1 MKASELRAL
10 PVNELVAKRND
21 MKEEYL
27 RLRCG
32 HVSRQLADVIMI
44 KKTRRNIARIN
55 TILNEKHNQLS
66 DATKIDEQA

>member
-10 PVNELVAKRND
+10 PVNELEAKRHD
-21 MKEEYL
+21 LKEEYL

-55 TILNEKHNQLS
+55 TVLNEKQKQPTV
-66 DATKIDEQA
+66 ATKVDEQT

>member
-1 MKASELRAL
+1 MKASELRVL
-10 PVNELVAKRND
+10 PVNELEAKKND
-21 MKEEYL
+21 LKEDYL

-55 TILNEKHNQLS
+55 TVLNEKKEQIS
-66 DATKIDEQA
+66 ESTKIDEQA

>member
-10 PVNELVAKRND
+10 PENELEAKKND
-21 MKEEYL
+21 LKEEYL

-55 TILNEKHNQLS
+55 TVLNEKQKQFS
-66 DATKIDEQA
+66 EAIKTDEPA

>member
-10 PVNELVAKRND
+10 PVNELEAKRND
-21 MKEEYL
+21 LKEEYL

-32 HVSRQLADVIMI
+32 HVSRQLADVNMI

-55 TILNEKHNQLS
+55 TVLNEKQMQLS
-66 DATKIDEQA
+66 EATKTDEQA

>member
-10 PVNELVAKRND
+10 PVNELEAKRND
-21 MKEEYL
+21 LKEEYL

-44 KKTRRNIARIN
+44 KKARRNIARIN
-55 TILNEKHNQLS
+55 TVLNEKQKELS
-66 DATKIDEQA
+66 EATNTDEQV

>member
-10 PVNELVAKRND
+10 PVNELEAKRND
-21 MKEEYL
+21 LKEEYL

-32 HVSRQLADVIMI
+32 HVSRQLADVIMT

-55 TILNEKHNQLS
+55 TVLNEKQKQLS
-66 DATKIDEQA
+66 EATKTDEQA

>member
-1 MKASELRAL
+1 MKASELRTL
-10 PVNELVAKRND
+10 PVNELEAKKND
-21 MKEEYL
+21 FKEEYL

-55 TILNEKHNQLS
+55 TVLNEKQKQLLE
-66 DATKIDEQA
+66 ATKTDEQA

>member
-10 PVNELVAKRND
+10 PENELEAKRND
-21 MKEEYL
+21 LKEEYL

-55 TILNEKHNQLS
+55 TV
-66 DATKIDEQA
+66 

>member
-10 PVNELVAKRND
+10 PVNELEAKRND
-21 MKEEYL
+21 LKEEYL

-44 KKTRRNIARIN
+44 KKARRNIARIN
-55 TILNEKHNQLS
+55 TVLNEKQKQLS
-66 DATKIDEQA
+66 EATKTDEQT

>member
-1 MKASELRAL
+1 MKAPELRSL
-10 PVNELVAKRND
+10 PVNELEAKRNEL
-21 MKEEYL
+21 KEEYL

-55 TILNEKHNQLS
+55 TVLNEKQKQLS
-66 DATKIDEQA
+66 EAIKTDEQA

>member
-10 PVNELVAKRND
+10 PVNELEAKRND
-21 MKEEYL
+21 LKEEYL

-44 KKTRRNIARIN
+44 NKTRRNIARIN
-55 TILNEKHNQLS
+55 TVLNEKQKQLS
-66 DATKIDEQA
+66 DATKKDA

>member
-10 PVNELVAKRND
+10 PVNELEAKKND
-21 MKEEYL
+21 LKEEYL

-44 KKTRRNIARIN
+44 KKTRRNIARII
-55 TILNEKHNQLS
+55 TILNEKQKPFS
-66 DATKIDEQA
+66 EATKKDEQA

>member
-1 MKASELRAL
+1 MKASELRTL
-10 PVNELVAKRND
+10 PLNELEAKRND
-21 MKEEYL
+21 LKEEYL

-55 TILNEKHNQLS
+55 TVLNEITEQLS
-66 DATKIDEQA
+66 KKTKTDEQA

>member
-10 PVNELVAKRND
+10 PVNELEAKRND
-21 MKEEYL
+21 LKEEYL

-32 HVSRQLADVIMI
+32 HVSRQLADVNMI

-55 TILNEKHNQLS
+55 TVLNEKQNQLS
-66 DATKIDEQA
+66 EATKKDD

>member
-1 MKASELRAL
+1 M
-10 PVNELVAKRND
+10 NELEAKKND
-21 MKEEYL
+21 FKEEYL

-55 TILNEKHNQLS
+55 TVLNEKQKQFP
-66 DATKIDEQA
+66 DAIKTDEQA